1 MSNTTLIIAAIVAIL
16 AVVGLFLLLRKPTQR
31 VSLSD
36 STPPAPAPKPAPA
49 PTPAPTPVAEAAPAP
64 APAPVEPAPAPAPA
78 PAAKAAPKAAPK
90 AAAPKPVAT
99 KAAAPKAAAAKAAP
113 KAAPKAAA
121 KAAPKAASKEGK
133 GIADS
138 AAAAVLDV
146 ATPVLGVDA
155 HPDLP
160 SDDLSQIKG
169 LGPKAKTIL
178 AGLGVHR
185 FAQLAALDPAQAA
198 ELDGQLGAFKGRLA
212 RDRWVEQARYLEQN
226 DVAGFEKEFGKLG

>member
-64 APAPVEPAPAPAPA
+64 APAPAPVEPAPAPAPA
-78 PAAKAAPKAAPK
+78 PAAKAAPKAA
-90 AAAPKPVAT
+90 AP

-121 KAAPKAASKEGK
+121 KATPKAAPKEGK

-169 LGPKAKTIL
+169 LGPKAKTVL